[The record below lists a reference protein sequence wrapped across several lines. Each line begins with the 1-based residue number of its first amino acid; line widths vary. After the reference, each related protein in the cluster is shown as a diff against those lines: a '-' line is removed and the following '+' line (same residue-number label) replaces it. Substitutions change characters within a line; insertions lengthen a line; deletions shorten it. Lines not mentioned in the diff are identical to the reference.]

1 MKELDDIIKDAMMP
15 CNACEREFVKWDADC
30 AREVTEKLCKSFV
43 SSNCIS
49 YKENNSIPERD
60 KIITILESLL
70 DLLFPGYSGRR
81 EITRAGEF
89 FSIGGLLN
97 HVHTELASQIT
108 KAFSYKCKCEKCK
121 EDCAGR
127 GASVAAELL
136 EKLPSIREML
146 LDDVQAALEG
156 DPATNSMDEIILAY
170 PGFKSICIHR
180 IAHELYVAN
189 VPLIPRVMSE
199 YSHTVTGIDINPGA
213 TIGRHF
219 FIDHGTGVVIGETTV
234 IGDNVKLYQ
243 GVTRGALSFPKDAN
257 GNIIKGTKRHPNI
270 EDNVTI
276 YAESTILGNV
286 TIGHNSVIGG
296 NVWLTES
303 VPPYSK
309 VTIEPAKVTIVQKHA
324 K

>member
-1 MKELDDIIKDAMMP
+1 MKELNDIVKEAMMP
-15 CNACEREFVKWDADC
+15 CNACEREFVKWDAEK
-30 AREVTEKLCKSFV
+30 ARNVTEKLCESFA

-60 KIITILESLL
+60 KIIVILESLL

-243 GVTRGALSFPKDAN
+243 GVTLGALSFPKDAN